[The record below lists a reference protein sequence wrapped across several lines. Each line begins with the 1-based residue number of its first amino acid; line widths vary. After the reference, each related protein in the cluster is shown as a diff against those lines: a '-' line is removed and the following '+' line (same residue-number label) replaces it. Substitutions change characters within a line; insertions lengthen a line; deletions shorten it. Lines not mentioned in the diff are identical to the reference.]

1 MSSTIKHSEFVLIG
15 GGIMSAT
22 LAILLFERFPGKKI
36 TIIEKLAKMAEESSE
51 AWNNAGTG
59 HSGNC
64 ELNYTPEKNGEIQ
77 TSKAIKTAK
86 QFNETLEFWK
96 DCEKK
101 GYIHS
106 LNKCISKVPHV
117 SFVEGKKNC
126 AYLERRYEALK
137 EISYFKEMIFSK
149 DLEEIKEWLPL
160 MMEGRSNNTPVAAT
174 FIKEG
179 YDVNFGEIA
188 EQLFR
193 FLSKQ
198 NNVELLNR
206 SNVYNLQKT
215 DHKRWLLSIKG
226 QSVGKHWKLVS
237 NYLFIGAGG
246 AALSLLEKSG
256 IKEAKG
262 YGGFPISGLWLRCT
276 NPEII
281 ERHEAKVYGKAKKGS
296 PPMSVPHMDTR
307 IINGRKELLFGP
319 YAGFTTK
326 FLKHGSMFDLPKSI
340 EFDNIMSLLGAGYK
354 NLPLVSYLIKQ
365 VSLNF
370 KDRMEM
376 LRDFYPEAN
385 ENDWKLVVAGQR
397 VQIIKRDKKGF
408 GKLEFG
414 TEIIIA
420 KDKTISALLGASP
433 GASTSY
439 SVMKKIFDKSF
450 KQES

>member
-1 MSSTIKHSEFVLIG
+1 
-15 GGIMSAT
+15 
-22 LAILLFERFPGKKI
+22 
-36 TIIEKLAKMAEESSE
+36 
-51 AWNNAGTG
+51 
-59 HSGNC
+59 
-64 ELNYTPEKNGEIQ
+64 
-77 TSKAIKTAK
+77 
-86 QFNETLEFWK
+86 
-96 DCEKK
+96 
-101 GYIHS
+101 
-106 LNKCISKVPHV
+106 
-117 SFVEGKKNC
+117 
-126 AYLERRYEALK
+126 
-137 EISYFKEMIFSK
+137 
-149 DLEEIKEWLPL
+149 
-160 MMEGRSNNTPVAAT
+160 
-174 FIKEG
+174 
-179 YDVNFGEIA
+179 
-188 EQLFR
+188 
-193 FLSKQ
+193 
-198 NNVELLNR
+198 
-206 SNVYNLQKT
+206 
-215 DHKRWLLSIKG
+215 
-226 QSVGKHWKLVS
+226 
-237 NYLFIGAGG
+237 
-246 AALSLLEKSG
+246 
-256 IKEAKG
+256 
-262 YGGFPISGLWLRCT
+262 
-276 NPEII
+276 
-281 ERHEAKVYGKAKKGS
+281 
-296 PPMSVPHMDTR
+296 MDTR